1 MWMIRNVVAL
11 KMAAEKFVGRFASDT
26 SENFE
31 EYMKEC
37 GVGLLTRKAAANI
50 KVTLDIK
57 KDGNKWVCAQESTFK
72 NTSLEFELD
81 KEFEETTPDG
91 RKYMTL
97 CTFTDGKLVQRQ
109 KKIKDSDKDSTITRF
124 FEGEI
129 LVVIMECGN
138 VKARRTYKRI

>member
-1 MWMIRNVVAL
+1 
-11 KMAAEKFVGRFASDT
+11 MAAEKFIGRWNSAS

-50 KVTLDIK
+50 KVTLEFK
-57 KDGNKWVCAQESTFK
+57 KQGNKWVCAQESTFK

-91 RKYMTL
+91 RKYLTL
-97 CTFTDGKLVQRQ
+97 VTITPEGKFIQRQ
-109 KKIKDSDKDSTITRF
+109 KKIKDGDKDSTITRHVDDND
-124 FEGEI
+124 I
-129 LVVIMECGN
+129 LNVVMECGSI
-138 VKARRTYKRI
+138 VCKRTYTRQK

>member
-1 MWMIRNVVAL
+1 
-11 KMAAEKFVGRFASDT
+11 AAQKIVGRWDSVT

-37 GVGLLTRKAAANI
+37 GVGLIVRKAAANI

-57 KDGNKWVCAQESTFK
+57 QVGNKWVCAQESTFK

-97 CTFTDGKLVQRQ
+97 ITVTPDNKMVQRQ
-109 KKIKDSDKDSTITRF
+109 KKIKDSDKDSTITRYLD
-124 FEGEI
+124 GDDT

-138 VKARRTYKRI
+138 VTCRRTYKRQK